1 MKILAFSD
9 VHMNVDFLQQVI
21 VQSTKADVIVA
32 AGDFA
37 NEGGSAL
44 CIIEQLVKIERPVVI
59 VSGNHDNL
67 MELTKMCDEFEH
79 IHLLHGS
86 GVNIDGVAF
95 YGLGCEVPRINE
107 ENWNEWLGEE
117 AATHMLE
124 DCPDGCVLVTHSPAY
139 GYCDL
144 QIYGANE
151 GSKAILDCV
160 KMKQPQLH
168 LCGHIHNGWGVS
180 SLIGDTPTHNL
191 GPSVNWF
198 EI

>member
-9 VHMNVDFLQQVI
+9 VHMNVDFMLQV
-21 VQSTKADVIVA
+21 VEQSAQADVIVA

-37 NEGGSAL
+37 NKGGSSL
-44 CIIEQLVKIERPVVI
+44 RVIEQLAKIARPVML

-67 MELTKMCDEFEH
+67 LELTKMCDAYEH
-79 IHLLHGS
+79 IHLLHG
-86 GVNIDGVAF
+86 GGITVDGVDF
-95 YGLGCEVPRINE
+95 YGLGCEVPQINQ

-117 AATHMLE
+117 SAAHMLE
-124 DCPDGCVLVTHSPAY
+124 NCPNGCVLVTHSPAF
-139 GYCDL
+139 GHCDL

-160 KMKQPQLH
+160 TNKQPKLH
-168 LCGHIHNGWGVS
+168 LCGHIHNAWGVS
-180 SLIGDTPTHNL
+180 SRIGDTPTHNL